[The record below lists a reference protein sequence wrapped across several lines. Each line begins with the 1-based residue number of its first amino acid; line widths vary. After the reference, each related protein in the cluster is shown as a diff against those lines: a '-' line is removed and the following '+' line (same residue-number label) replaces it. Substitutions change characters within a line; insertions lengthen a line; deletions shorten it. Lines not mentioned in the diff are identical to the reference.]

1 MSLNVVPLEK
11 NILIDWKK
19 NEIKSKIIS
28 RVNELNIPIS
38 NYKNDNEFLT
48 LVCNLTEYL
57 IIKKDYINK
66 KDLVISVYNELY
78 GLTPEETET
87 LKNNIDIIH
96 LQKKIKKPSFYKIF
110 KTGINEWL
118 KKK

>member
-19 NEIKSKIIS
+19 NEIKNKIIS
-28 RVNELNIPIS
+28 RINELNIPII
-38 NYKNDNEFLT
+38 NYKNENEFLI
-48 LVCNLTEYL
+48 LVCNLAEYL

-66 KDLVISVYNELY
+66 KDLVISVYNQLY

-96 LQKKIKKPSFYKIF
+96 LQKKIKKVSMWKLF
-110 KTGINEWL
+110 KCTVSEYF

>member
-11 NILIDWKK
+11 NILIEWKK
-19 NEIKSKIIS
+19 NEIKNKIIS
-28 RVNELNIPIS
+28 RINELNIPII

-66 KDLVISVYNELY
+66 KDLVISVYNQLY

-96 LQKKIKKPSFYKIF
+96 LQKKIKKVSMWKLF
-110 KTGINEWL
+110 KCTVSEYF

>member
-19 NEIKSKIIS
+19 NEIKNKIIS
-28 RVNELNIPIS
+28 RINELNIPII

-66 KDLVISVYNELY
+66 KDLVISVYNQLY

-87 LKNNIDIIH
+87 LKNNIDIIP
-96 LQKKIKKPSFYKIF
+96 LQKKIKKVSMWKLF
-110 KTGINEWL
+110 KCTVSEYF

>member
-1 MSLNVVPLEK
+1 MSLNIVPLEK

-19 NEIKSKIIS
+19 NEIKNKIIS
-28 RVNELNIPIS
+28 RINELNIPII
-38 NYKNDNEFLT
+38 NYKNENEFLI
-48 LVCNLTEYL
+48 LVCNLAEYL

-66 KDLVISVYNELY
+66 KDLVISVYNQLY
-78 GLTPEETET
+78 GLTSEETET

-96 LQKKIKKPSFYKIF
+96 LQKKIKKVSMWKLF
-110 KTGINEWL
+110 KCTVSEYF